1 MRTIL
6 KLTAIPFLALLT
18 ACSTNPQESLVL
30 GDTFRQVTAMQI
42 QNPQAQEQYGTDLHG
57 TMDGRMGVNVMDVY
71 RSHIDKPQEVK
82 NEIQV
87 NIGN

>member
-1 MRTIL
+1 MRTIIT
-6 KLTAIPFLALLT
+6 LTAIPFLALLT

-30 GDTFRQVTAMQI
+30 GESVRQVTEMQI
-42 QNPQAQEQYGTDLHG
+42 QNPDAKEQYGTELHG
-57 TMDGRMGVNVMDVY
+57 SMDGRMGVNVMNVY